1 MAKQLKRGL
10 GALLANIEDVRD
22 EVKADE
28 KVYKVALEMVQ
39 PNPDQPR
46 KSFNNE
52 SLIELSQSI
61 RSNGIIQ
68 PIVVRKEDGKYVII
82 AGERRYRAAILAGL
96 TEVPVIIKNYDDL
109 QVKEISLI
117 ENLQREDLNAIEEAE
132 AIKELMTAHG
142 LTQDEIAQKLG
153 KSRPALA
160 NTLRLLNLTNEVKE
174 LVKSGKLS
182 AGHARALLPVVDP
195 LAQIRMATECVAEGW
210 SVREVEKQVKY
221 YLKPDTKPT
230 RMTEKVRAKMTV
242 EMREFVN
249 DMTRVFSTKVKLMGN
264 ETKGRICIDYF
275 SNDDLQRI
283 YEIIESLKN
292 NLR

>member
-22 EVKADE
+22 EVKADD
-28 KVYKVALEMVQ
+28 KVYKVAVEMVQ

-46 KSFNNE
+46 KSFNQE

-68 PIVVRKEDGKYVII
+68 PIVVRKDGDKYVII
-82 AGERRYRAAILAGL
+82 AGERRYRAALLAEL

-109 QVKEISLI
+109 KVKEISLI

-160 NTLRLLNLTNEVKE
+160 NTLRLLNLTGEVKE

-182 AGHARALLPVVDP
+182 AGHARALLPVADP
-195 LAQIRMATECVAEGW
+195 FVQIRMATTCVSEGW

-221 YLKPDTKPT
+221 YLKPETKPV
-230 RMTEKVRAKMTV
+230 RLSDKVREKMTV

-249 DMTRVFSTKVKLMGN
+249 DMTRVFSTRVKLMGN

-283 YEIIESLKN
+283 YEIIESLKK
-292 NLR
+292 

>member
-10 GALLANIEDVRD
+10 NALLANIEDVRD
-22 EVKADE
+22 EVKTEE
-28 KVYKVALEMVQ
+28 KVYKVSLEMIV

-68 PIVVRKEDGKYVII
+68 PIVVRKNGDKYVII
-82 AGERRYRAAILAGL
+82 AGERRYRASILAGL
-96 TEVPVIIKNYDDL
+96 TEVPIIIKDYDDL
-109 QVKEISLI
+109 KIKEVSLI
-117 ENLQREDLNAIEEAE
+117 ENLQREDLNAIEEAN
-132 AIKELMTAHG
+132 AIRELMLAHG

-174 LVKSGKLS
+174 LVKSEKLS
-182 AGHARALLPVVDP
+182 AGHARALLPVTDP
-195 LAQIRMATECVAEGW
+195 MAQIQMASKAVAEGW
-210 SVREVEKQVKY
+210 SVREIEKQVKY
-221 YLKPDTKPT
+221 YLKPETKPT
-230 RMTEKVRAKMTV
+230 RLSDKVREKMTV

-283 YEIIESLKN
+283 YEIIESLKK
-292 NLR
+292 

>member
-22 EVKADE
+22 EVKADD
-28 KVYKVALEMVQ
+28 KVYKVAVEMVQ

-46 KSFNNE
+46 KSFNQE

-68 PIVVRKEDGKYVII
+68 PIVVRKDGDKYVII
-82 AGERRYRAAILAGL
+82 AGERRYRAALLAEL

-109 QVKEISLI
+109 KVKEISLI
-117 ENLQREDLNAIEEAE
+117 ENLQREDLNAIEEAN

-160 NTLRLLNLTNEVKE
+160 NTLRLLNLTGEVKE

-182 AGHARALLPVVDP
+182 AGHARALLPVTDP
-195 LAQIRMATECVAEGW
+195 MAQIRMATTCVAEGW

-221 YLKPDTKPT
+221 YLKPET
-230 RMTEKVRAKMTV
+230 RPVRLSDKVREKMTV

-249 DMTRVFSTKVKLMGN
+249 DMTRVFSTRVKLMGN

-283 YEIIESLKN
+283 YEIIESLKK
-292 NLR
+292 

>member
-10 GALLANIEDVRD
+10 NALLANIEDVRD
-22 EVKADE
+22 DVKTED
-28 KVYKVALEMVQ
+28 KVYKVALDMIE

-68 PIVVRKEDGKYVII
+68 PIVVRKDGDKYVII
-82 AGERRYRAAILAGL
+82 AGERRYRASILAGL
-96 TEVPVIIKNYDDL
+96 TEVPIIIKDYDDL
-109 QVKEISLI
+109 KIKEVSLI
-117 ENLQREDLNAIEEAE
+117 ENLQREDLNAIEEAN
-132 AIKELMTAHG
+132 AIRELMIAHG

-174 LVKSGKLS
+174 LVKSEKLS
-182 AGHARALLPVVDP
+182 AGHARALLPLTDP
-195 LAQIRMATECVAEGW
+195 MAQIQMATKAIAEGW
-210 SVREVEKQVKY
+210 SVREIEKQVKY
-221 YLKPDTKPT
+221 FLKPETKPT
-230 RMTEKVRAKMTV
+230 RLSDKVREKMTV

-264 ETKGRICIDYF
+264 ETKGRICIDYY

-283 YEIIESLKN
+283 YEIIESLKK
-292 NLR
+292 

>member
-28 KVYKVALEMVQ
+28 KVYKVAVEMIR

-68 PIVVRKEDGKYVII
+68 PIVVRKEDEKYVII
-82 AGERRYRAAILAGL
+82 AGERRYRAAIMADL
-96 TEVPVIIKNYDDL
+96 TEIPVIIKNYDDL

-153 KSRPALA
+153 KSRSALA

-195 LAQIRMATECVAEGW
+195 LAQIRMATECVNEGW
-210 SVREVEKQVKY
+210 SVREIEKQVKY
-221 YLKPDTKPT
+221 YFKPETKPS
-230 RMTEKVRAKMTV
+230 RMTERVRAKMTV

-283 YEIIESLKN
+283 YDIIESLKK
-292 NLR
+292 

>member
-28 KVYKVALEMVQ
+28 KVYKVAVEMVQ
-39 PNPDQPR
+39 PNPNQPR
-46 KSFNNE
+46 KSFNHE

-68 PIVVRKEDGKYVII
+68 PIVVRKDGDKYVII
-82 AGERRYRAAILAGL
+82 AGERRYRAALLAEL

-109 QVKEISLI
+109 KVKEISLI

-132 AIKELMTAHG
+132 AIRELMTAHG

-160 NTLRLLNLTNEVKE
+160 NTLRLLNLTGEVKE

-182 AGHARALLPVVDP
+182 AGHARALLPVADP
-195 LAQIRMATECVAEGW
+195 MAQIRMATTCVSEGW

-221 YLKPDTKPT
+221 YLKPETKPT
-230 RMTEKVRAKMTV
+230 RLTDKVREKMTV

-249 DMTRVFSTKVKLMGN
+249 DMTRVFSTRVKLMGN

-283 YEIIESLKN
+283 YDIIESLKK
-292 NLR
+292 

>member
-132 AIKELMTAHG
+132 AIRELMTAHG

-182 AGHARALLPVVDP
+182 AGHARALLPVTDP

-210 SVREVEKQVKY
+210 SVREIEKQVKY
-221 YLKPDTKPT
+221 YLKPETKPT

-283 YEIIESLKN
+283 YEIIESLKK
-292 NLR
+292 

>member
-22 EVKADE
+22 EVKADD
-28 KVYKVALEMVQ
+28 KVYKVAVEMVQ

-46 KSFNNE
+46 KSFNQE

-68 PIVVRKEDGKYVII
+68 PIVVRKDGDKYVII
-82 AGERRYRAAILAGL
+82 AGERRYRAALLAEL

-109 QVKEISLI
+109 KVKEISLI

-132 AIKELMTAHG
+132 AIRELMTAHG

-160 NTLRLLNLTNEVKE
+160 NTLRLLNLTGEVKE

-182 AGHARALLPVVDP
+182 AGHARALLPVADP
-195 LAQIRMATECVAEGW
+195 MAQIRMATICVSEGW

-221 YLKPDTKPT
+221 YLKPET
-230 RMTEKVRAKMTV
+230 RPVRLSDKVREKMTV

-249 DMTRVFSTKVKLMGN
+249 DMTRVFSTRVKLMGN

-283 YEIIESLKN
+283 YEIIESLKK
-292 NLR
+292 

>member
-10 GALLANIEDVRD
+10 NALLANIEDVRD
-22 EVKADE
+22 DVKTED
-28 KVYKVALEMVQ
+28 KVYKVALEMVE

-68 PIVVRKEDGKYVII
+68 PIVVRKDGEKYVII
-82 AGERRYRAAILAGL
+82 AGERRYRASIMAGL
-96 TEVPVIIKNYDDL
+96 KQIPIIIKNYDDL
-109 QVKEISLI
+109 KVKEISLI
-117 ENLQREDLNAIEEAE
+117 ENLQREDLNAIEEAN
-132 AIKELMTAHG
+132 AIRELMIAHE

-174 LVKSGKLS
+174 LVKSEKLS
-182 AGHARALLPVVDP
+182 AGHARALLPVTDP
-195 LAQIRMATECVAEGW
+195 MVQIQMATKAISEGW
-210 SVREVEKQVKY
+210 SVREIEKQVKY
-221 YLKPDTKPT
+221 YLKPETKPT
-230 RMTEKVRAKMTV
+230 QLSDKVREKMSV

-249 DMTRVFSTKVKLMGN
+249 DMTRVFSTKVRLMGN

-283 YEIIESLKN
+283 YEIIESLKK
-292 NLR
+292 

>member
-28 KVYKVALEMVQ
+28 KVYKVAIEMIQ

-82 AGERRYRAAILAGL
+82 AGERRYRAAIMADL
-96 TEVPVIIKNYDDL
+96 TEIPVIIKNYDDL

-195 LAQIRMATECVAEGW
+195 LAQIRMATECVKEGW
-210 SVREVEKQVKY
+210 SVREIEKQVKY
-221 YLKPDTKPT
+221 YLKPETKPT
-230 RMTEKVRAKMTV
+230 RMTDRVRAKMTV

-283 YEIIESLKN
+283 YEIIESLKK
-292 NLR
+292 